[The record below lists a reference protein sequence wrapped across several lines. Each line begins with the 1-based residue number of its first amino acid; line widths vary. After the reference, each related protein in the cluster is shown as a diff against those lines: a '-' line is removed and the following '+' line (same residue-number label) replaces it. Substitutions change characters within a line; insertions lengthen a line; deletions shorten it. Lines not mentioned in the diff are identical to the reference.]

1 MNKSLAKEIRI
12 VNKINKELVR
22 YNKLL
27 KQRVDDYENEINMYK
42 AAIKELQDEIVVLK
56 CPFDPEAMR
65 QGKEGENAVTEH
77 YEKLGYKV
85 IDVSMEKEYQEKDID
100 MLLYDE
106 QDDYVASVE
115 VKNCNKAKETG
126 KVFVQTMKNVE
137 MDVIGW
143 IFDCEADYLVF
154 KSQDTMWTTY
164 TRQMRDYVR
173 KCMQKEPGFTST
185 ARMMPGNHKHF
196 GLYHTETFLVDLE
209 GEYKDLGYYV
219 ERELI

>member
-65 QGKEGENAVTEH
+65 QGKSGENAVADH
-77 YEKLGYKV
+77 YRKLGYAV
-85 IDVSMEKEYQEKDID
+85 EDVSMDRKWQEVDVD
-100 MLLYDE
+100 MLIYKDGDE
-106 QDDYVASVE
+106 FAVE
-115 VKNCNKAKETG
+115 VKNCNKAKDTG
-126 KVFVQTMKNVE
+126 KVFIQTMKNVE

-143 IFDCEADYLVF
+143 IYQCEADYLVF
-154 KSQDTMWTTY
+154 RSEDVMWTVY
-164 TRQMRDYVR
+164 TEDMRHYIS
-173 KCMQKEPGFTST
+173 KCKEKAPGYT
-185 ARMMPGNHKHF
+185 ATPRRMPGNHKHF
-196 GLYHTETFLVDLE
+196 GEYHTETYLVDLE
-209 GEYKDLGYYV
+209 EYKNLGYEIAFEEV
-219 ERELI
+219 